1 MDIYNV
7 IWETE
12 EHQTTNKWWNS
23 NSCNPTD
30 QSTGTSYFQ
39 DLFLMRQKFIKIRI
53 KEEIR
58 KKKYKVTAT
67 EEFNIIGNP
76 LQTPEKALKA
86 KHHKDDKKMCLLTI
100 NASRE

>member
-58 KKKYKVTAT
+58 KK
-67 EEFNIIGNP
+67 
-76 LQTPEKALKA
+76 
-86 KHHKDDKKMCLLTI
+86 
-100 NASRE
+100 